1 MIYSIYLNIIVKV
14 FVLGIYILT
23 GTIGSGKSEAQKIFE
38 KFNYDCFCADK
49 IVKDLYNKDE
59 VILGVKNILPKS
71 VENNVID
78 IQFLR
83 EKIFSDKRI
92 MQDIEDYIQPKVFK
106 EFQKKIKLNK
116 NRNIILVLPTIKNNL
131 FHQKYKFIYISASK
145 ENRIKRIRT
154 RKNYNINLIKEIIKY
169 QDNIDVHRKSNNFF
183 LDNNGTIEN
192 LEHSIKKI
200 VKLL

>member
-14 FVLGIYILT
+14 FVLGTYILT

-38 KFNYDCFCADK
+38 KFNYYCFCADK

-59 VILGVKNILPKS
+59 VILGVQSILPKS
-71 VENNVID
+71 VKNGVIN
-78 IQFLR
+78 IELLR
-83 EKIFSDKRI
+83 ETIFYNKRI
-92 MQDIEDYIQPKVFK
+92 MQEAEDYIQPKVFQ
-106 EFQKKIKLNK
+106 EFEKILNSNK
-116 NRNIILVLPTIKNNL
+116 NKNIILVVPTIKDNSFL
-131 FHQKYKFIYISASK
+131 KKYKVIYISASK

-154 RKNYNINLIKEIIKY
+154 RKNYNINLIKQIIEY
-169 QDNIDVHRKSNNFF
+169 QDNIDIYIKSNTFF
-183 LDNNGTIEN
+183 LDNNGSVRD

>member
-23 GTIGSGKSEAQKIFE
+23 GNIGSGKSEAQKIFE

-106 EFQKKIKLNK
+106 EFQKKINSNK
-116 NRNIILVLPTIKNNL
+116 NKNIILVVPTIKNNL
-131 FHQKYKFIYISASK
+131 FQEKYKFIYISASK
-145 ENRIKRIRT
+145 ENRTKRVST
-154 RKNYNINLIKEIIKY
+154 RKNYNVNLIKEIIKY
-169 QDNIDVHRKSNNFF
+169 QDNIDMNRKSNNFF
-183 LDNNGTIEN
+183 LDNNGTIED
-192 LEHSIKKI
+192 LEQSIKKI